1 MSKFFYFGTS
11 KKSDGQM
18 LLSAGSEAKENREKF
33 FSRIGIDPTQV
44 VGTILEHGTNV
55 TTVVAE
61 DAGKIFEKNDG
72 LITAEKNLCLTVTVS
87 DCLPIFFYDESSG
100 IIGIAHAGWRG
111 VVKGIAREMIL
122 KMKQEFSSEPE
133 KIKAI
138 IGPHI
143 KKCHFEIRENILSEF
158 VEYPQFVYRESGK
171 IFVDLEQ
178 IIRAQLL
185 EVGVLEENIE
195 LSSVCTFCDQ
205 SYFSWR
211 RDKPESVVSQVAY
224 VWLE

>member
-100 IIGIAHAGWRG
+100 IIG
-111 VVKGIAREMIL
+111 
-122 KMKQEFSSEPE
+122 
-133 KIKAI
+133 
-138 IGPHI
+138 
-143 KKCHFEIRENILSEF
+143 
-158 VEYPQFVYRESGK
+158 
-171 IFVDLEQ
+171 
-178 IIRAQLL
+178 
-185 EVGVLEENIE
+185 
-195 LSSVCTFCDQ
+195 
-205 SYFSWR
+205 
-211 RDKPESVVSQVAY
+211 
-224 VWLE
+224 